1 MHRGCSFDDFLEQEG
16 LRSGAEAVAIKRAI
30 AYQIQMEM
38 KKVKMTMS
46 ELTKRMR
53 ISQSSLDRLLDPS
66 NVLVTLQTLER
77 AARALGKDQTGLKG
91 W

>member
-1 MHRGCSFDDFLEQEG
+1 MHRDSSFDDFLEQEG

-30 AYQIQMEM
+30 AYQMQMEM

-66 NVLVTLQTLER
+66 NVLVTLQTLEKV
-77 AARALGKDQTGLKG
+77 ARALGKDQTGLKG